1 MSPRSSAKDYY
12 KILGVE
18 PNAPAEEIRKA
29 YRRLAFEYH
38 PDRNGGNPAAEER
51 FKEISEAYGVL
62 MDAEKRAQ
70 YDHLRAAGFDR
81 RQAGGFSYSQEE
93 IFRDIF
99 QNPQAADI
107 FAELQ
112 REFQRF
118 GIRFD
123 EQFFNNLFFKRSGIF
138 FGGVIFGPLGRTW
151 RFGNTGFGRRH
162 VGDRDEGGRMGGAAR
177 NARLEADEDEGAR
190 NPGESLLAK
199 LGRKALGYLVGA
211 PSAPGAN
218 QQTVDEAPPVAT
230 AAQSAGADGARAAD
244 LSFRLP
250 LSRREAARG
259 AEKFI
264 AYRRNGQ
271 KERIKVK
278 IPAGV
283 RDGTKLRLAGK
294 GMPGG
299 TPAACGDL
307 YLLIA
312 VR

>member
-18 PNAPAEEIRKA
+18 PTATAEEIRKA

-38 PDRNGGNPAAEER
+38 PDRNGGKPAAEER

-70 YDHLRAAGFDR
+70 YDHLRAAGFDG
-81 RQAGGFSYSQEE
+81 RQAGGFSYSREE

-123 EQFFNNLFFKRSGIF
+123 EQFFNNLFFGRSGIF

-151 RFGNTGFGRRH
+151 RFGNSGFGRRH
-162 VGDRDEGGRMGGAAR
+162 VGDRGEGGRVGDAAR
-177 NARLEADEDEGAR
+177 NIRLEADEDGGAR
-190 NPGESLLAK
+190 HPGESLLAK
-199 LGRKALGYLVGA
+199 LGRKVLGYLAGT
-211 PSAPGAN
+211 PGTPGAT
-218 QQTVDEAPPVAT
+218 QQPGEETARVAT
-230 AAQSAGADGARAAD
+230 AAPSAGADGARGAD
-244 LSFRLP
+244 LSFRLAI
-250 LSRREAARG
+250 SKREAERG
-259 AEKFI
+259 AEKYI
-264 AYRRNGQ
+264 AYRRNGL
-271 KERIKVK
+271 KERVKVK